1 MESDSSRTTRTCKY
15 PVTRCLEISLLKDI
29 TPYLRSGVLFSFQG
43 SIKRREEVTPDGRL
57 SDLIIQFSL
66 SKACLFFFLAGL
78 RAVAHLWQE
87 FVLEM
92 RYRWEND
99 IFIPRYSGKK
109 LRLSQKSLLR
119 VKFTTCFVLLYA
131 GK

>member
-1 MESDSSRTTRTCKY
+1 M
-15 PVTRCLEISLLKDI
+15 IKDI
-29 TPYLRSGVLFSFQG
+29 TPYLRSGVLFNFQG

-66 SKACLFFFLAGL
+66 SKAYLSFFCLAGL

-109 LRLSQKSLLR
+109 ITALSEVTPTYQIYNLFRS
-119 VKFTTCFVLLYA
+119 FVRGEITQLEL
-131 GK
+131 